1 MIYDYLA
8 TKVYKLEIQEI
19 INEYPDKN
27 RLERIDFPETQV
39 WVTEDKHM
47 LEHQVWQV
55 KDEGV
60 FNHHLSRQPIQIVTL
75 LVYLCQKWCQK
86 MQFWWQVYQQSHY
99 KGHLIQ
105 RSCLGI
111 HAMYQG
117 INCFLSKK
125 FCFFQR
131 SNLSSQGILVLKDLN
146 LPKGDYSLGVEK
158 KAHWARIWITFI
170 CK

>member
-60 FNHHLSRQPIQIVTL
+60 FNHHLSRQPTQIVTL
-75 LVYLCQKWCQK
+75 LVYLCPKWCQK
-86 MQFWWQVYQQSHY
+86 MQV
-99 KGHLIQ
+99 
-105 RSCLGI
+105 
-111 HAMYQG
+111 
-117 INCFLSKK
+117 
-125 FCFFQR
+125 
-131 SNLSSQGILVLKDLN
+131 
-146 LPKGDYSLGVEK
+146 
-158 KAHWARIWITFI
+158 
-170 CK
+170 